1 MPEDDPISVLT
12 VPLLAETAVID
23 KETITTGTVRVSTR
37 VEERQELVRAALQ
50 HTDVVIER
58 VEVGRAVQVA
68 PEVRMD
74 GDVLIYPIVEEVLV
88 VEKRLVLKE
97 ELRISR
103 RSYVEDVEREITLRS
118 EHADVERTPVA
129 QSPNP

>member
-1 MPEDDPISVLT
+1 MA
-12 VPLLAETAVID
+12 VPGDGNDLRIPLAAEAAVVSKEAIETGRV
-23 KETITTGTVRVSTR
+23 KVTTH

-50 HTDVVIER
+50 HDDVIVER
-58 VEVGRAVQVA
+58 VEINSVVQVA

-74 GDVLIYPIVEEVLV
+74 GDVLIYPVVEEILV

-103 RSYVEDVEREITLRS
+103 RTHVEHVEREVTLRS
-118 EHADVERTPVA
+118 EHADVQRTPA
-129 QSPNP
+129 KRS